1 MSATDESVPPVPAT
15 PAGCGAHTATAMPD
29 AARDNLH
36 LYVGGSSGACQGIDI
51 VRIKISDPTNA
62 VFVRRA
68 PAGRQCHD
76 NNVILGTVNLAMCA
90 GGNGFSMLKFDPAL
104 DPAAEGGIE
113 NPTLLYSRS
122 MGISTGHSGSF
133 SYDGKVLI
141 FGHEPGGGTQAQ
153 CEAGDSILNKSLFF
167 IEPLTGNTLG
177 TMVHVRPQ
185 GNQENCTWHN
195 FNVVPT
201 YKGNVAVIGNYQI
214 GHVRHRLH
222 RSGGPAGDRV
232 RRPGAAHPRRR
243 RSITGGDWSTYWHNG
258 KLYESDI
265 RRGLI
270 DLGHQRAGRE
280 SLQVAHR

>member
-1 MSATDESVPPVPAT
+1 MSATDESVPPVPAP
-15 PAGCGAHTATAMPD
+15 PAGCGAHTATALPD
-29 AARDNLH
+29 AARDNLY

-90 GGNGFSMLKFDPAL
+90 GGNGFSVLKFDPAL
-104 DPAAEGGIE
+104 DPGRRGGIE

-167 IEPLTGNTLG
+167 IEPLTGYTLG

-201 YKGNVAVIGNYQI
+201 YKGNIAVAGNYQ
-214 GHVRHRLH
+214 
-222 RSGGPAGDRV
+222 SGISVIDFTDPTAPREIAFADPAPLTPSTPIV
-232 RRPGAAHPRRR
+232 
-243 RSITGGDWSTYWHNG
+243 TGGDWSTYWHNG

-270 DLGHQRAGRE
+270 VWDINEPAVNRSR
-280 SLQVAHR
+280 SHR